1 MATIQLP
8 VKRAIDI
15 SQNMLM
21 RDGGW
26 LHQDNHFNVR
36 NVPAEASETEIR
48 DSIIKTCKFMCLR
61 DLLLHLHKYHKEAS
75 YYQTLGIQEDPY
87 SYSSF
92 DVFYDYV
99 HQSCLKNDP
108 SKIESIN
115 AHYQYLCKKN
125 NLSDGELFP
134 VGEAPVPAP
143 ELPPP
148 DPESLEPTPGF
159 SLEQ

>member
-15 SQNMLM
+15 SKNLIMS
-21 RDGGW
+21 DGGW
-26 LHQDNHFNVR
+26 LDQDNHFNVR

-61 DLLLHLHKYHKEAS
+61 DLLLHLHKHHREAS
-75 YYQTLGIQEDPY
+75 HYQTLGIQGNPY
-87 SYSSF
+87 SNF
-92 DVFYDYV
+92 DEFYDYV
-99 HQSCLKNDP
+99 HQSCLTNDP

-115 AHYQYLCKKN
+115 AHYQHLCTKN

-134 VGEAPVPAP
+134 VAVSPP
-143 ELPPP
+143 ETEQPSPETEQLP
-148 DPESLEPTPGF
+148 SPGF
-159 SLEQ
+159 SLEE